1 MMSLTAAITL
11 SFLVVGI
18 SSSSDTSE
26 RGEDCSKFDRCRSGD
41 LFRTC
46 SCDSDCYKYGTCC
59 SDSDQFNLMA
69 GEKDMF
75 MCYNDRTYT
84 SVYAKKYCSES
95 FSGRDFHDKICTESI
110 SDKADILGNLLVSS
124 TKTKITYWNYHCA
137 MCNHEDIDD
146 LKQWAVQVAC
156 PAKHGDTRFSR
167 NYVEDHLTFDLDHEE
182 WGLKVKDGFVVCTV
196 SFFQPSNLVGKL
208 NYCAPN
214 LVTTCPTEYPH
225 NDTKT
230 KCLSYHAERKQ
241 KNTDIYFRN
250 VHCALC
256 NGVTEDELDC
266 VGRTYPP
273 ASFKKT
279 GDQVKVVFN
288 AGQWLNREGPE
299 KYKCSNGNIYD
310 PFQNRCRKM
319 PESMLKDFQE
329 AERLST
335 LNYGQRVTV
344 SLNVCIAYI
353 VFVFFN
359 KYIFY

>member
-1 MMSLTAAITL
+1 MSLTAAITL

-26 RGEDCSKFDRCRSGD
+26 RGDDCSKFDLCRSGD

-84 SVYAKKYCSES
+84 SA
-95 FSGRDFHDKICTESI
+95 I
-110 SDKADILGNLLVSS
+110 SWCRPQRQ
-124 TKTKITYWNYHCA
+124 KITYWNYHCA

-299 KYKCSNGNIYD
+299 QI
-310 PFQNRCRKM
+310 QV
-319 PESMLKDFQE
+319 Q
-329 AERLST
+329 
-335 LNYGQRVTV
+335 QW
-344 SLNVCIAYI
+344 
-353 VFVFFN
+353 
-359 KYIFY
+359 